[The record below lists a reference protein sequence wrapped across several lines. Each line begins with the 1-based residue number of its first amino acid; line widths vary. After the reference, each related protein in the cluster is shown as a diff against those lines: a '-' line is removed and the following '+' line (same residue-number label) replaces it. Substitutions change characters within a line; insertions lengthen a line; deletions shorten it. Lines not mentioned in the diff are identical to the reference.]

1 MNVKVPWSFSA
12 IKLKQPKNSQL
23 KNSQLTIVVRD
34 ARGVVVSDRTFAAP
48 PVRELVHGGR

>member
-12 IKLKQPKNSQL
+12 IKLKQP